1 VRGLDATEPDGGY
14 KCRYVKGLV
23 EKEIAAG
30 TPANRIVV
38 GGFSQG
44 GAIAIMMLRELK
56 ELAGVVGA
64 VATVM
69 EPSIIEWRMHH

>member
-1 VRGLDATEPDGGY
+1 
-14 KCRYVKGLV
+14 VKGLV

-44 GAIAIMMLRELK
+44 GAIAIMMLREMK
-56 ELAGVVGA
+56 QLAGVIGA
-64 VATVM
+64 A
-69 EPSIIEWRMHH
+69 

>member
-1 VRGLDATEPDGGY
+1 M
-14 KCRYVKGLV
+14 KGLV
-23 EKEIAAG
+23 EKEVASG

-44 GAIAIMMLRELK
+44 GAIAVMMLREMK

-64 VATVM
+64 LPNPHTV
-69 EPSIIEWRMHH
+69 PFPQPAKNQINSSDIQKCVIEA

>member
-1 VRGLDATEPDGGY
+1 MFVSHVLHAAVEPGCV
-14 KCRYVKGLV
+14 CRYVKGLV
-23 EKEIAAG
+23 EEEVAAG

-44 GAIAIMMLRELK
+44 GAIAIMMLREMK

-64 VATVM
+64 L
-69 EPSIIEWRMHH
+69 P